1 MCLPVRQNGE
11 INMKKHP
18 YMTNVVLGIFVG
30 AACLMGIL
38 TRSFFPANILPRVDV
53 PVIVLFSALS
63 CAVTYYMNGNEGRD
77 KIGSA
82 LLAGLTFT
90 LLPFCAG
97 LAAGVPLWKLFV
109 AGTILFFVTDLCYE
123 AIGKRME
130 TGAFGKLAPLANGF
144 MLFLASQC
152 FQGVFF

>member
-1 MCLPVRQNGE
+1 MYLPAQQSGV

-18 YMTNVVLGIFVG
+18 YMKNVILGIFVG
-30 AACLMGIL
+30 IASLIGIL
-38 TRSFFPANILPRVDV
+38 TRCFFPAVILPKVDV

-63 CAVTYYMNGNEGRD
+63 CAVTYYMNAEEGRD

-82 LLAGLTFT
+82 LLAGLTFA

-97 LAAGVPLWKLFV
+97 LVAGIPVWKLFI

-123 AIGKRME
+123 AIGKRMD
-130 TGAFGKLAPLANGF
+130 TGAFGKLAPFANGL